1 MNNAVQDTDSARL
14 VLYAFVRSF
23 FDSQP
28 SREKHEYWLM
38 LLDALGSGTGS
49 RPLDEALLA
58 LKTAL
63 SNSEVIDVQN
73 EYYELFENPFSP
85 NRVQLFSSW
94 YKDGKIMG
102 PSLVKLRQLLYN
114 LNLGKEDGFRATEDH
129 LVFLIDVMMHLIEE
143 SGRQDYENTGV
154 QASILRNYLLP
165 VIRGMEEKI
174 GSLENFTVYKAAIS
188 VASAFLGL
196 EECLFPSGDST

>member
-28 SREKHEYWLM
+28 SKEKHEYWLM

-49 RPLDEALLA
+49 RPLDEALFA
-58 LKTAL
+58 LKKAL

-85 NRVQLFSSW
+85 NRIQPFSSW

-102 PSLVKLRQLLYN
+102 PSLVKLRQLLYK
-114 LNLGKEDGFRATEDH
+114 LNLWKEDSFRETEDH
-129 LVFLIDVMMHLIEE
+129 LVFLIDVMMHLIEK
-143 SGRQDYENTGV
+143 SGSETFENTRA
-154 QASILRNYLLP
+154 QASILRNYLLF
-165 VIRGMEEKI
+165 VIKGMEGEI
-174 GSLENFTVYKAAIS
+174 ASLKNFSVYKAAIS